1 MNQNI
6 LSLFNRLSVNLLS
19 LQNRINILE
28 NENVNQNGG
37 ARKGERESLA
47 DLPVHNGMK
56 KSQDIQ
62 DTLDDTILR
71 VDFVENSN
79 RELKQSLQTII
90 SDQNQIKQRDKE
102 MIDAIKLVRDNQ
114 KKIDGIESKTR
125 KIDIL
130 ESQVKKIDAL
140 ERDSNQDK
148 ARVDKLLERNQE
160 EISSFDDRILSI
172 ELEVEKRLSSGV
184 DLASRM
190 EDIDTQVQ
198 SIQSM
203 QSILEKLSSEVKC
216 NVEAHTSSHT
226 HLSSRIQEINDEMQ
240 SRLNTMDTTIKDM
253 KEDKEAKEAKN
264 EDNANNAK
272 TGVHVSTDLQSCI
285 QNLKDEMQSRLQKLD
300 EDLLANTQKVHD
312 ESLSFVTS
320 LKKIESDTQAKII
333 EISKMIHDL
342 NDKVRKTESP
352 KTKPSRESKSTPP
365 PFPPPSLDLSEAK
378 DENLTN
384 KSNTT
389 DTPNDDKDSPA
400 TNVKSIGMMLAEI
413 EAHHDLTSKEGSTS
427 KETTTDAVSSTQVS
441 QEGEGEGETN
451 TLPKKVRRKEIKKK
465 W

>member
-6 LSLFNRLSVNLLS
+6 LSLFNRFSVNLAS

-37 ARKGERESLA
+37 ARKGDRESLA
-47 DLPVHNGMK
+47 DLPVHNGIK

-114 KKIDGIESKTR
+114 KKIDGLESKTR
-125 KIDIL
+125 KIDAL
-130 ESQVKKIDAL
+130 ENQVKKIDAL
-140 ERDSNQDK
+140 EKDSNQDK
-148 ARVDKLLERNQE
+148 ARVEKLLGRNQE
-160 EISSFDDRILSI
+160 EISSLDDKILSI
-172 ELEVEKRLSSGV
+172 ELEVEKKLSSGV

-190 EDIDTQVQ
+190 DDIDTQVQ

-203 QSILEKLSSEVKC
+203 QSTLEKLSSEVKC
-216 NVEAHTSSHT
+216 NVEDHTSSHT

-240 SRLNTMDTTIKDM
+240 SRL
-253 KEDKEAKEAKN
+253 
-264 EDNANNAK
+264 
-272 TGVHVSTDLQSCI
+272 
-285 QNLKDEMQSRLQKLD
+285 QKLD
-300 EDLLANTQKVHD
+300 KDLLANTQKVHD

-320 LKKIESDTQAKII
+320 LKKIESDTQEKIALLQKKGEEKNI

-342 NDKVRKTESP
+342 NDKVREMESP
-352 KTKPSRESKSTPP
+352 KTKPSRESKTTPP
-365 PFPPPSLDLSEAK
+365 PLPPLDLSEAK

-384 KSNTT
+384 
-389 DTPNDDKDSPA
+389 TPNGDKDSPA
-400 TNVKSIGMMLAEI
+400 TNVKSIEMMLAEI
-413 EAHHDLTSKEGSTS
+413 EAHHDLTSKEGKNEKEEMSKNAGAF
-427 KETTTDAVSSTQVS
+427 KETTIDTASSTR
-441 QEGEGEGETN
+441 EGEGEGEGERETN